1 MRNLLSGIFILIT
14 LTVASIPVS
23 GQKTQSTPEDALR
36 AADQNW
42 LKVFAAKNLEKSVA
56 FCAADGSV
64 LAPNA
69 PIATGKE
76 AIGQLFSAFFALPGF
91 GISWTPT
98 KTEVAKS
105 GELGYTS
112 GTYQFN
118 LNDPSGKAIV
128 DKGKYVTVWKK
139 QKDGGW
145 KVMLDIFNSDLP
157 AAGATQ

>member
-1 MRNLLSGIFILIT
+1 MRNLLCGVFTLIT
-14 LTVASIPVS
+14 LAVGVIPVS
-23 GQKTQSTPEDALR
+23 GQYNRFMSDEELR
-36 AADQNW
+36 LSLADRNW
-42 LKVFAAKNLEKSVA
+42 LKVFAAKDLEKSVA
-56 FCAADGSV
+56 FCADDGSV

-69 PIATGKE
+69 PIATGKK

-91 GISWTPT
+91 GISWTDT

-112 GTYQFN
+112 GTYQFTF
-118 LNDPSGKAIV
+118 NDPSGKAIV

-145 KVMLDIFNSDLP
+145 KVMLD
-157 AAGATQ
+157 